1 MIEWIKLEIGT
12 PDKPEIIAMAAML
25 RIDQDAV
32 LGKLFRVWAWASL
45 NTEDGAAL
53 PITEA
58 FLDRLTSQR
67 RFAQALRSVGWLSGS
82 DGALTFSNFGR
93 HNGTT
98 AKSRAIQTRKKM
110 LQRDRKTGANCPP
123 PTGQTGGQDGGQ
135 DGGQTG
141 GQTGGQEG
149 GPEEEEEEDKNSNNT
164 ASGSSVPPASAE
176 PSPEAGGREASRSMP
191 PHLDTPR
198 FRESWTAWI
207 LHWSQSHAAGR
218 AMPNATADAHLRK
231 LAASDEPAAITAIEN
246 AIARGFREPAAP
258 FAASTRAGNQRRAS
272 FA

>member
-110 LQRDRKTGANCPP
+110 LQRDRLAGTKYP
-123 PTGQTGGQDGGQ
+123 QTVTPA
-135 DGGQTG
+135 GGQTG

-149 GPEEEEEEDKNSNNT
+149 GPEEEEEEEKNSNNT
-164 ASGSSVPPASAE
+164 ASGGSVPPASAE
-176 PSPEAGGREASRSMP
+176 PSPEAGGREASRSLP